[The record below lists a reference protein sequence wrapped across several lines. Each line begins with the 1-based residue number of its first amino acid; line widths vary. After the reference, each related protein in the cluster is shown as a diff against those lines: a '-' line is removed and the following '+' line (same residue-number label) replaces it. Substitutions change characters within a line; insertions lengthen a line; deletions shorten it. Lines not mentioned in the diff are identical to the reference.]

1 MGLFT
6 KLQMEQIN
14 AAAKRSKELAEAQ
27 SKPKGNGKSLNS
39 QIASISEKVRE
50 HFKDS
55 QAELISSIDQLHDYI
70 SNMITAGIGAID
82 TETTGLDRVN
92 DTIVG
97 MSLYY
102 PGGVE
107 VYIPFTHIIPVFE
120 TLYPNQFTYEEVAV
134 ELQRLIDAKVR
145 IIMANADFDIGM
157 LFKDL
162 YLR

>member
-70 SNMITAGIGAID
+70 SNMITAGIGALD

-92 DTIVG
+92 DTDNGIIHSVKAG
-97 MSLYY
+97 SLSIKCADS
-102 PGGVE
+102 GCD
-107 VYIPFTHIIPVFE
+107 HI
-120 TLYPNQFTYEEVAV
+120 T
-134 ELQRLIDAKVR
+134 D
-145 IIMANADFDIGM
+145 IIMQLI
-157 LFKDL
+157 
-162 YLR
+162 Y